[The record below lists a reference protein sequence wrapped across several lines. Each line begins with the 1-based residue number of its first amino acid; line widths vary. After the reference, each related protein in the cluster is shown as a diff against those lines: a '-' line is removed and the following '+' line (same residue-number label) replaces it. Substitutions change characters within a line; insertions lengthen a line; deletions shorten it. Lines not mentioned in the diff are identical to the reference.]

1 LANTSP
7 SPYPRWSWRS
17 PRVIAAVVIAALLT
31 AFGMLADEV
40 LEGDT
45 LDFDLRVLNLFRVAG
60 NPAELIGP
68 AWVQEAVRDVTSLG
82 SFSIL
87 GFITIV
93 VVLDLLLRGKRQ
105 SGWYLAGCV
114 IGGAILSTWL
124 KTVFDRPRP
133 DLPAVAK
140 VFTASFPS
148 GHATVS
154 AVVFLTMGVLL
165 AEAAAH
171 RRLKVFYLGVAVFL
185 TLMVG
190 VSRVYLGVHYPTD
203 VLAGWM
209 LGTAWALICWA
220 GVQFLKPAPEA
231 PTK

>member
-1 LANTSP
+1 MSEITPSP
-7 SPYPRWSWRS
+7 SPRWSWRS
-17 PRVIAAVVIAALLT
+17 PRVIAAVVVALLLG
-31 AFGMLADEV
+31 AFAMLTDEV

-45 LDFDLRVLNLFRVAG
+45 LDFDLRILNLFRVAG
-60 NPAELIGP
+60 DPTKLIGP
-68 AWVQEAVRDVTSLG
+68 PWLQEAVRDVTSLG

-93 VVLDLLLRGKRQ
+93 VVLDLLLRGQRQ

-114 IGGAILSTWL
+114 VGGTIISSVL

-133 DLPAVAK
+133 DLPAVVE

-154 AVVFLTMGVLL
+154 AVVFLTVGVLL
-165 AEAAAH
+165 AEAAT
-171 RRLKVFYLGVAVFL
+171 RTWRKLFYLGIAVFL
-185 TLMVG
+185 TLVVG
-190 VSRVYLGVHYPTD
+190 VTRIYLGVHYPTD

-209 LGTAWALICWA
+209 LGTAWALLCWG
-220 GVQFLKPAPEA
+220 GVQFLKRTPDA
-231 PTK
+231 PTA